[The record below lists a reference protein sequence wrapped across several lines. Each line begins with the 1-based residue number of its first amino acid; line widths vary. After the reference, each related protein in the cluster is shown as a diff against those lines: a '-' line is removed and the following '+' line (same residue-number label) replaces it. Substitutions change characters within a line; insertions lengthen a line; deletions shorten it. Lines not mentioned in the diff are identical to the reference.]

1 MKGDSTFVYGGQSY
15 VPSSKQTSPQFYWL
29 PIVPQLFQR
38 GLARERRRRR
48 RAKKQREGGEEKRK
62 ERGKSEG
69 RRQLVAFK
77 KQLISGLPVMTNLR
91 LLPHS
96 QVFQPQ
102 RHLQT
107 VTTAQNWETVKS
119 KSWAGLPSPHLA
131 AWFICF
137 FLSLWSVT
145 SRCQSFRTKD
155 IFKTSTGNKSS
166 LYGCVCQRRR
176 DKEMD
181 KVHWS
186 FQIAI
191 LGMGVWEWGCCCE
204 S

>member
-107 VTTAQNWETVKS
+107 ACDHSTELGDCQVQELSRPPLTSSGCLV
-119 KSWAGLPSPHLA
+119 HLL
-131 AWFICF
+131 
-137 FLSLWSVT
+137 LSVPVIS
-145 SRCQSFRTKD
+145 D
-155 IFKTSTGNKSS
+155 
-166 LYGCVCQRRR
+166 
-176 DKEMD
+176 
-181 KVHWS
+181 
-186 FQIAI
+186 
-191 LGMGVWEWGCCCE
+191 
-204 S
+204 